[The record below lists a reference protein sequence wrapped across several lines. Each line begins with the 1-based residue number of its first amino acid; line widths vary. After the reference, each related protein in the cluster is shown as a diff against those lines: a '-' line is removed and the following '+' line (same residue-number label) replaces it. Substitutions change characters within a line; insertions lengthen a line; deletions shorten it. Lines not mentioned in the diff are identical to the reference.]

1 MTHSRYGPK
10 YDTRLVANLLLTE
23 SNSESI
29 FKIGPIFLKVMN
41 EYRVARFSWPTVYKA
56 DSNGRKNTV
65 KVHDNAD
72 SNWTYNN
79 K

>member
-1 MTHSRYGPK
+1 
-10 YDTRLVANLLLTE
+10 
-23 SNSESI
+23 
-29 FKIGPIFLKVMN
+29 MN